1 MSREEMLARF
11 EELDAGRVLGD
22 LDAEESAEW
31 ADLSRELGIS
41 GDLSLDRL
49 AAELEAALSR
59 DFAPALPPGLAGR
72 LCPVVEMPRGADPVA
87 SERPREAPNAPP
99 ASKRVVGPWLGWA
112 AAACLLGLL
121 LIRGGERDPAPL
133 SADARRA
140 ALLQQEAALKP
151 IPFAGTTGDFA
162 KAGGEVVWSDQ
173 RQEGY
178 MTLTGIPANDP
189 GQHQYQLWIVDPDR
203 DALPVDGGVFDIPAG
218 QDKVVIPIDSK
229 LAVRKP
235 AAFVITRE
243 KPGGVV
249 KSAQEVVVAIASL

>member
-1 MSREEMLARF
+1 MSREELLSRF

-31 ADLSRELGIS
+31 SELSRVLGVA
-41 GDLSLDRL
+41 GDASLDLL
-49 AAELEAALSR
+49 AAEFEATLSR
-59 DFAPALPPGLAGR
+59 DSAPALPPGLAER
-72 LCPVVEMPRGADPVA
+72 LCPVVEMPREVPQVP
-87 SERPREAPNAPP
+87 EK
-99 ASKRVVGPWLGWA
+99 SKVVIGPWLGWA

-121 LIRGGERDPAPL
+121 LIRGGTGEKAPL
-133 SADARRA
+133 TADARRE
-140 ALLQQEAALKP
+140 ALLQQEAGLKG
-151 IPFAGTTGDFA
+151 IPFVGTPGDYI

-189 GQHQYQLWIVDPDR
+189 GRHQYQLWIVDPDR

-218 QDKVVIPIDSK
+218 QDTVVIPIDSK

>member
-1 MSREEMLARF
+1 MSREEMLSRF

-31 ADLSRELGIS
+31 SELAQQLGVS
-41 GDLSLDRL
+41 GDASLDLL
-49 AAELEAALSR
+49 AAEFEAALSR
-59 DFAPALPPGLAGR
+59 ETAPAMPLGLAER
-72 LCPVVEMPRGADPVA
+72 LCPVVEMPAKAAVVPED
-87 SERPREAPNAPP
+87 
-99 ASKRVVGPWLGWA
+99 SKVVVGPWIGWA

-121 LIRGGERDPAPL
+121 VFRGGDTEKPTL
-133 SADARRA
+133 SADSRRD
-140 ALLQQEAALKP
+140 ALLRQEAGLKG

-162 KAGGEVVWSDQ
+162 KAGGEVVWSDGK
-173 RQEGY
+173 QEGY
-178 MTLTGIPANDP
+178 MTLSGIPANDP
-189 GQHQYQLWIVDPDR
+189 GLYQYQLWIVDPDR

-218 QDKVVIPIDSK
+218 EGKVVIPIDSK

-249 KSAQEVVVAIASL
+249 KSAQEVVVAIAKL

>member
-1 MSREEMLARF
+1 MSREEMLSRF
-11 EELDAGRVLGD
+11 EELEAGRVLGD
-22 LDAEESAEW
+22 LDAAESAEW
-31 ADLSRELGIS
+31 AELSGQLGMS
-41 GDLSLDRL
+41 GDASLELL
-49 AAELEAALSR
+49 AAEFEAAFSR
-59 DFAPALPPGLAGR
+59 ESAPAMPAGLADR
-72 LCPVVEMPRGADPVA
+72 LCPVVSMPD
-87 SERPREAPNAPP
+87 RPALAPAE
-99 ASKRVVGPWLGWA
+99 SKIVIGPWLGWA

-121 LIRGGERDPAPL
+121 VFRGGDSGKPDL
-133 SADARRA
+133 SADARRD
-140 ALLQQEAALKP
+140 ALLRAEAGLKG

-162 KAGGEVVWSDQ
+162 KAGGEVVWSDAK
-173 RQEGY
+173 QEGY

-235 AAFVITRE
+235 AVFVITRE

-249 KSAQEVVVAIASL
+249 KSAQEVVVAIAKL

>member
-1 MSREEMLARF
+1 MSREEMLSRF

-31 ADLSRELGIS
+31 SELSAQLGVS
-41 GDLSLDRL
+41 GDSSLELL
-49 AAELEAALSR
+49 AAEFEAALSR
-59 DFAPALPPGLAGR
+59 ESAPAMPLGLAER
-72 LCPVVEMPRGADPVA
+72 LCPVVEM
-87 SERPREAPNAPP
+87 STKP
-99 ASKRVVGPWLGWA
+99 AVMPENSKVVVGPWIGWA

-121 LIRGGERDPAPL
+121 VFRGGDTEKPTL
-133 SADARRA
+133 SADSRRD
-140 ALLQQEAALKP
+140 ALLRQEAGLKG

-162 KAGGEVVWSDQ
+162 KAGGEVVWSDGK
-173 RQEGY
+173 QEGY
-178 MTLTGIPANDP
+178 MTLSGIPANDP
-189 GQHQYQLWIVDPDR
+189 GQYQYQLWIVDPDR

-229 LAVRKP
+229 LAVLKP

-249 KSAQEVVVAIASL
+249 KSAQEVVVAIAKL

>member
-1 MSREEMLARF
+1 MLSRF

-22 LDAEESAEW
+22 LDAAESAEW
-31 ADLSRELGIS
+31 SELARQLGIS
-41 GDLSLDRL
+41 GDGGLELL
-49 AAELEAALSR
+49 AAEFEAALSR
-59 DFAPALPPGLAGR
+59 ESAPAMPAGLADR
-72 LCPVVEMPRGADPVA
+72 LCPVVAMPDRPPVA
-87 SERPREAPNAPP
+87 P
-99 ASKRVVGPWLGWA
+99 AESKIAMGPWLGWA

-121 LIRGGERDPAPL
+121 VFRGGEREKPAL
-133 SADARRA
+133 TADARRD
-140 ALLQQEAALKP
+140 ALLRQEAGLKG
-151 IPFAGTTGDFA
+151 IPFAGTSGDFS
-162 KAGGEVVWSDQ
+162 KAGGEVVWSDAK
-173 RQEGY
+173 QEGY

-218 QDKVVIPIDSK
+218 QEKVVIPIDSK

-249 KSAQEVVVAIASL
+249 KSAQEVVVAIAKL

>member
-1 MSREEMLARF
+1 MLSRF

-31 ADLSRELGIS
+31 SELAQQLGVS
-41 GDLSLDRL
+41 GDASLDLL
-49 AAELEAALSR
+49 AAEFEAALSR
-59 DFAPALPPGLAGR
+59 ETAPAMPLGLAER
-72 LCPVVEMPRGADPVA
+72 LCPVVEMPAK
-87 SERPREAPNAPP
+87 P
-99 ASKRVVGPWLGWA
+99 AVVPEDSKVVVGPWIGWA

-121 LIRGGERDPAPL
+121 VFRGADTEKPTL
-133 SADARRA
+133 SADSRRD
-140 ALLQQEAALKP
+140 ALLRQEAGLKG

-162 KAGGEVVWSDQ
+162 KAGGEVVWSDGK
-173 RQEGY
+173 QEGY
-178 MTLTGIPANDP
+178 MTLSGIPANDS
-189 GQHQYQLWIVDPDR
+189 GKYQYQLWIVDPDR

-229 LAVRKP
+229 LAVLKP

-249 KSAQEVVVAIASL
+249 KSAQEVVVAIAKL

>member
-1 MSREEMLARF
+1 MSREEMLSRF

-31 ADLSRELGIS
+31 SELSELLGVS
-41 GDLSLDRL
+41 GDASLDLL
-49 AAELEAALSR
+49 AAEFEAALSR
-59 DFAPALPPGLAGR
+59 ESAPAMPLGLAER
-72 LCPVVEMPRGADPVA
+72 LCPVVEMPTK
-87 SERPREAPNAPP
+87 P
-99 ASKRVVGPWLGWA
+99 AVMPENSKVVVGPWIGWA

-121 LIRGGERDPAPL
+121 VFRGGDTEKPTL
-133 SADARRA
+133 SADSRRD
-140 ALLQQEAALKP
+140 ALLRQEAGLKG

-162 KAGGEVVWSDQ
+162 KAGGEVVWSDGK
-173 RQEGY
+173 QEGY
-178 MTLTGIPANDP
+178 MTLSGIPANDP
-189 GQHQYQLWIVDPDR
+189 GQYQYQLWIVDPDR

-229 LAVRKP
+229 LAVLKP

-249 KSAQEVVVAIASL
+249 KSAQEVVVAIAKL